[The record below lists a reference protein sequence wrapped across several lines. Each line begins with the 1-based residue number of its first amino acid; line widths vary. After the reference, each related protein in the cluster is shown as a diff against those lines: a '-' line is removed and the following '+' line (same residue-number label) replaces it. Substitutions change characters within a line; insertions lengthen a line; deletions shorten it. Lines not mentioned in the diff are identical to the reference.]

1 MLRELPSLRSGD
13 LPARRAIPSAAFAL
27 HKSCGDVYLFE
38 GLFAVL
44 YSFAVEGFL
53 LLIFAC
59 WCLLVQAVNAP
70 AAFAR
75 GLLAFEGFIL
85 AAREC
90 DFWQQI
96 HYLPFLGRLRGGRR
110 GGLLGAAAP
119 PRPPLH
125 SPRTTPLGLVA
136 SLHSH
141 GLAFK
146 GLPYSAIPRGLRGF
160 RSGSFLAALGDLPP
174 RRAMPVCAFALH
186 ERAESFGL
194 AARSLKNN
202 GYCWGNV
209 RWGSHSCGFIENK
222 AGLVL

>member
-1 MLRELPSLRSGD
+1 MPS
-13 LPARRAIPSAAFAL
+13 PAFAL

-90 DFWQQI
+90 DFWQGSVQS
-96 HYLPFLGRLRGGRR
+96 F
-110 GGLLGAAAP
+110 
-119 PRPPLH
+119 
-125 SPRTTPLGLVA
+125 
-136 SLHSH
+136 SH
-141 GLAFK
+141 IL
-146 GLPYSAIPRGLRGF
+146 
-160 RSGSFLAALGDLPP
+160 
-174 RRAMPVCAFALH
+174 
-186 ERAESFGL
+186 
-194 AARSLKNN
+194 
-202 GYCWGNV
+202 
-209 RWGSHSCGFIENK
+209 
-222 AGLVL
+222 